1 MDILAIIDEKVKEIF
16 SETVLDTSAPVADLE
31 REVLEL
37 TRELGREVLETCLS
51 ESANDASSVSVS
63 CSACEG
69 KLRRFRKRQRHVQTL
84 CGVVGVSRWV
94 YRCDACDVYHVP
106 WDSQVGLKEGFTAS
120 VAKAMWR
127 LSARLDFREAS
138 EELTHHGIEVSHTT
152 LQQKVRQWSEGES
165 VSDYVDEQSLEAG
178 SRWYVSCDGVHTL
191 SQDGSYHEVKVG
203 CLYRDYPQLGSKPVA
218 SARTERLRYVASHS
232 DAASFGEQWFDL
244 ATASGLYKD
253 ETDTEEVV
261 VIGDGAA
268 WIWNLSDEYFPG
280 AVEILDYM
288 HAKSHLYEVAKQAF
302 GEKADEKVQTWV
314 EATDP
319 FLYAGDTEK
328 VVVRIR
334 ALGIGNPV
342 LSEALEKEA
351 GYFEKHSKRMQ
362 YQTYAEKGY
371 HIGSGLIESACKH
384 VVAQRCKQASM
395 KWSQTGIN
403 AVLFWRCLLKSRAWD
418 TFWDQQV
425 QNAA

>member
-1 MDILAIIDEKVKEIF
+1 MDILAVISEEVKEIF
-16 SETVLDTSAPVADLE
+16 SSIVDDTSLPLE
-31 REVLEL
+31 TLESEV
-37 TRELGREVLETCLS
+37 RQASQELGRKVLEARLS
-51 ESANDASSVSVS
+51 QRASQVDSPSV
-63 CSACEG
+63 ACPVCQGE
-69 KLRRFRKRQRHVQTL
+69 LRRFRKRQRNVQTL
-84 CGVVGVSRWV
+84 CGVVRVSRWV
-94 YRCDACDVYHVP
+94 YRCDVCEHSHVP
-106 WDSQVGLKEGFTAS
+106 WDADEGLKGGLTVN
-120 VAKAMWR
+120 VAKAMCR

-138 EELTHHGIEVSHTT
+138 EELAHHGIEISHTR
-152 LQQKVRQWSEGES
+152 LQQKVREWSEGES
-165 VSDYVDEQSLEAG
+165 VCDYVDEQTLEAG

-203 CLYRDYPQLGSKPVA
+203 CLYRDYPQLGCKSLA
-218 SARTERLRYVASHS
+218 SARTKSLRYVASQT
-232 DAASFGEQWFDL
+232 DAASFGQHWFDL
-244 ATASGLYKD
+244 ATASGIYRD

-280 AVEILDYM
+280 GVEIVDYM

-314 EATDP
+314 EATEP

-328 VVVRIR
+328 VLGRIR
-334 ALGIGNPV
+334 ALGIGNPT
-342 LSEALEKEA
+342 LSEVLQREV
-351 GYFEKHSKRMQ
+351 GYFQKHSKRMQ
-362 YQTYAEKGY
+362 YQTFVEKGY

-403 AVLFWRCLLKSRAWD
+403 AVLFWRCLLKSGAWEV
-418 TFWDQQV
+418 FWDQQS